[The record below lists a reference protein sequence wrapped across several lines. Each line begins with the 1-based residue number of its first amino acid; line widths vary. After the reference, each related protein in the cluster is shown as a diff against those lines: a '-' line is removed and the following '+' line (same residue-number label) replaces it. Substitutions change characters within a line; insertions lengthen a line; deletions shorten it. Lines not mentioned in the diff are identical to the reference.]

1 MGSILD
7 SLLGNLASALTW
19 VIELLPDSP
28 FQAISN
34 SDVNE
39 FMGTLNWFLPLDKIV
54 AELELWITCVVVFY
68 TYQIV
73 LRWVRAIE

>member
-1 MGSILD
+1 MDSIVT
-7 SLLGNLASALTW
+7 NLINALTW

-34 SDVNE
+34 SEVNE
-39 FMGTLNWFLPLDKIV
+39 FLGTLNWFIPMDLIV
-54 AELELWITCVVVFY
+54 AELELWLTAVVIFY
-68 TYQIV
+68 MYQIV

>member
-1 MGSILD
+1 MGFLD
-7 SLLGNLASALTW
+7 SLGSNLMNALTW
-19 VIELLPDSP
+19 VIELLPNSP

-34 SDVNE
+34 ADVSQ

-54 AELELWITCVVVFY
+54 AELELWLSCVVIFY
-68 TYQIV
+68 TYQII